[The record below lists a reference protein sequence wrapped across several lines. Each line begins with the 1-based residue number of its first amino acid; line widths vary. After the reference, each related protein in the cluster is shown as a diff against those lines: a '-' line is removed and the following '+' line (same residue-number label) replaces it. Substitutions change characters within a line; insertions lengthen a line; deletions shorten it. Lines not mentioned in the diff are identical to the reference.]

1 MKLALI
7 SQSFEEHKGGAEK
20 FSSEL
25 ARYLIKK
32 GLDIKLFARK
42 IEALDLKPYGVEIKI
57 PKKPPFFRI
66 LTLAYT
72 GLYLAKRWK
81 ADRIFALMP
90 LPEGDFYWLAGGV
103 YSNWLK
109 IRYPSIIKRTIAY
122 FFRPHFLLNIFFQ
135 KKCITSPHFKKIIT
149 NSELEKEIAIKAFNI
164 SPEKIVV
171 IPNGI
176 DLSRFNLSVRVNRN
190 KIREIL
196 GLNKNAKIIL
206 FTGNNFKRKG
216 LETII
221 KALARLKN
229 FSNLYLLVAGKDKTN
244 YFIKLSQKLGVA
256 EKIKFLGYVKE
267 LEKIYGTADI
277 FVFPSQYDSFA
288 SVVLEAMA
296 CGLPVI
302 TTKTNGASM
311 VINHGEEGF
320 ILKRWDDD
328 KLLAEYIV
336 KTLENSEEMGFKA
349 YQKALNYS
357 AENCFEKYYHVL
369 VANL

>member
-1 MKLALI
+1 MKIALI
-7 SQSFEEHKGGAEK
+7 SQSFEENKGGAEK
-20 FSSEL
+20 FSSDL

-32 GLDIKLFARK
+32 ELKIKLFARK
-42 IEALDLKPYGVEIKI
+42 IEAPDLKSYGVEI
-57 PKKPPFFRI
+57 PVSKKPPFFRI
-66 LTLAYT
+66 MTIAYM
-72 GLYLAKRWK
+72 GLYLAKKWK

-109 IRYPSIIKRTIAY
+109 IKYPNVMERVIACL
-122 FFRPHFLLNIFFQ
+122 FKPHNLLNLYFQ
-135 KKCITSPHFKKIIT
+135 KRCITSSTLKKVIT
-149 NSELEKEIAIKAFNI
+149 NSDLEKNIAIKTFNI
-164 SPEKIVV
+164 PPEKIVV
-171 IPNGI
+171 IPNGVN
-176 DLSRFNLSVRVNRN
+176 LTRFNLSVRKDRDRMRKKLGFN
-190 KIREIL
+190 KSD
-196 GLNKNAKIIL
+196 KIIM
-206 FTGNNFKRKG
+206 FAGNNFKRKG
-216 LETII
+216 LETVI

-229 FSNLYLLVAGKDKTN
+229 ISKLYLVVAGKDKTD
-244 YFIKLSQKLGVA
+244 YFIKLSQRLGVS

-267 LEKIYGTADI
+267 IERIYGMADL

-296 CGLPVI
+296 CGLSVI

-328 KLLAEYIV
+328 RLLAEYIV

-357 AENCFEKYYHVL
+357 AENCFEKYYQVL
-369 VANL
+369 AADL